1 MWAQANPAAN
11 QIDIVNEGRRD
22 MHADGM
28 LVNRTKNPEPRTP
41 DVLVTCNDPN
51 LTPTECLFCFPD
63 LTFDAV
69 Y

>member
-1 MWAQANPAAN
+1 
-11 QIDIVNEGRRD
+11 